1 MEVNLIVRTW
11 SAWESVFDL
20 AAGRADGHN
29 TGNNLSGKW
38 WRGAG
43 AGALD
48 PISLLLQVGTFI
60 FGRWQIGRIERFM
73 S

>member
-1 MEVNLIVRTW
+1 MFGSKFDCAHLERMG
-11 SAWESVFDL
+11 ERDL

-48 PISLLLQVGTFI
+48 SISLLLQVGTFI